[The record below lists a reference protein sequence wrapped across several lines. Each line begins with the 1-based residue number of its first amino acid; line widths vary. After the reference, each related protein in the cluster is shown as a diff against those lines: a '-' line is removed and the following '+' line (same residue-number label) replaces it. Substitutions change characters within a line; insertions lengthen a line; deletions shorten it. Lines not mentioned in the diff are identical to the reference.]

1 MNPKVY
7 SVKSRW
13 KTFRANLH
21 EAKKDEY
28 GINMVDLMIWLVVAA
43 LLMAGALQGISYYQ
57 KAARKAQGLPENI
70 EPVEVAPTPPPA
82 PKTQIDF
89 PWEVIL
95 GVGLIAG
102 MLISGIWGGILIT
115 NKIKA
120 ANLAIKKNLLG
131 WKEIMDNHTRIR
143 AEWMTY
149 ETDLLKMI
157 DYPML
162 TDMSEP
168 VTIELHKA
176 LKNAVLHSPKSLKG
190 LDRVSF
196 VDSDY
201 AKAVSELDT
210 AWHVAESKAKLANWS
225 KFDKEE
231 QKSLQRA
238 KDLLNLAMDSG
249 ATASERQI
257 SYKAAMKALKG
268 LINAPEKTIL
278 TIEDKI
284 RLAVAA

>member
-1 MNPKVY
+1 MNPKGY
-7 SVKSRW
+7 TLKSRW
-13 KTFRANLH
+13 NNFRAAFH
-21 EAKKDEY
+21 EAKKDNN
-28 GINMVDLMIWLVVAA
+28 GFTLIDIMITMIVVSLLAA
-43 LLMAGALQGISYYQ
+43 AAISGISAYQ
-57 KAARKAQGLPENI
+57 KAARKAQGLPETVT
-70 EPVEVAPTPPPA
+70 PAVPTPAPAPT

-95 GVGLIAG
+95 GIGLIAG
-102 MLISGIWGGILIT
+102 MLISGIWAGILIT
-115 NKIKA
+115 HKIKA
-120 ANLAIKKNLLG
+120 ANLAVKKNLLG
-131 WKEIMDNHTRIR
+131 WKAIMDNHTRIR
-143 AEWMTY
+143 AEWMSY

-168 VTIELHKA
+168 TTIELHKA
-176 LKNAVLHSPKSLKG
+176 LKNAVMHSPKSLKG
-190 LDRVSF
+190 LDRVPF
-196 VDSDY
+196 ADSDY

-231 QKSLQRA
+231 QKNLQRA

-249 ATASERQI
+249 ATPSERQI

-268 LINAPEKTIL
+268 LIHAPEKTIL
-278 TIEDKI
+278 AIEDKI

>member
-1 MNPKVY
+1 MNPKGY
-7 SVKSRW
+7 TLKSRW
-13 KTFRANLH
+13 NTFRAAFH
-21 EAKKDEY
+21 EAKKDNN
-28 GINMVDLMIWLVVAA
+28 GFTLIDVMIALIVMA
-43 LLMAGALQGISYYQ
+43 LLMAAVLSGITAIV
-57 KAARKAQGLPENI
+57 KTKRKEAGIPESP
-70 EPVEVAPTPPPA
+70 EPVVPTPAPA
-82 PKTQIDF
+82 PRAQIDF

-95 GVGLIAG
+95 GFGLIVG
-102 MLISGIWGGILIT
+102 MLISGIWAGILIT
-115 NKIKA
+115 QKVKA
-120 ANLAIKKNLLG
+120 TSLAIKKNLLG
-131 WKEIMDNHTRIR
+131 WKEIMDNHNRIR
-143 AEWMTY
+143 SEWMTY

-162 TDMSEP
+162 TDMGEP

-176 LKNAVLHSPKSLKG
+176 LKNAVMHSPKSLKG
-190 LDRVSF
+190 LDRVPF
-196 VDSDY
+196 ADSDY

-231 QKSLQRA
+231 QKNLQRA

-249 ATASERQI
+249 ATPSERQI

-268 LINAPEKTIL
+268 IINAPEKTIL
-278 TIEDKI
+278 AIEDKI